1 MKKFLEYFIIIIL
14 FLLGLSY
21 AGYSDLRD
29 QGWEGTPW
37 YEELFNCLT
46 K

>member
-1 MKKFLEYFIIIIL
+1 MKKFLGYFIIIIL
-14 FLLGLSY
+14 FLFGLSY

-37 YEELFNCLT
+37 YEELYDYLI